1 MSQEQSQEQS
11 QEREF
16 DVIFWGASG
25 FTGQLVLDYLVKQYG
40 VGKTLKWAI
49 AGRNEEKLSRCAK
62 DAAGDLASEI
72 TIIIADS
79 NDVASMESLV
89 KRTKVICTTV
99 GPYAMYGSHMVEAC
113 VNHGTHCCDLTGEVQ
128 WMRKMIDAHQT
139 AAENSGARIVHTCG
153 FDSIPSDLGVYFLQ
167 NLMQER
173 HQSAASEVKFRVAKV
188 AGGMSGGTVASMMNM
203 MEEMKVEPELSQV
216 LADPYALNPRNLPQ
230 GKDKND
236 QAGAIYDEDAQ
247 QWTAPFVMAAINTRV
262 VRRTNA
268 LLNNQYGEDFRYSE
282 SMFTGRGPSGF
293 IKASMISMVS
303 GLFMLLAY
311 FAPTRS
317 LLKRV
322 VPAPGEGPSP
332 EDIEKG
338 FFNIELFGRHPED
351 ATKNMRVLVT
361 GDKDPGYG
369 ATSKMLVESAV
380 CLAQDDLDVAGGF
393 WTPASAMGSTLI
405 KRLQANAGMTFEIK
419 SSGI

>member
-1 MSQEQSQEQS
+1 MS

-40 VGKTLKWAI
+40 IGKSLKWAI
-49 AGRNEEKLSRCAK
+49 AGRNKEKLNNVAK

-89 KRTKVICTTV
+89 QRTKVICTTV
-99 GPYAMYGSHMVEAC
+99 GPYAMYGSLMVEAC

-167 NLMQER
+167 NAMLER
-173 HQSAASEVKFRVAKV
+173 HQSVASEVKFRVAKM

-203 MEEMKVEPELSQV
+203 MEEMKVDPGLSQV
-216 LADPYALNPRNLPQ
+216 LGDPYALNPRNLPQ
-230 GKDKND
+230 GKDEND
-236 QAGAIYDEDAQ
+236 QTGAIYDEDAK

-282 SMFTGRGPSGF
+282 AMFTGRGPSGF
-293 IKASMISMVS
+293 IKASMISIAS
-303 GLFMLLAY
+303 ALFMLLAY
-311 FAPTRS
+311 FSPTRS

-338 FFNIELFGRHPED
+338 FFNVELFGRHPKD
-351 ATKNMRVLVT
+351 ADKNMRVVVT

-380 CLAQDDLDVAGGF
+380 CLARDDLDVAGGF
-393 WTPASAMGSTLI
+393 WTPATAMGSTLI

-419 SSGI
+419 